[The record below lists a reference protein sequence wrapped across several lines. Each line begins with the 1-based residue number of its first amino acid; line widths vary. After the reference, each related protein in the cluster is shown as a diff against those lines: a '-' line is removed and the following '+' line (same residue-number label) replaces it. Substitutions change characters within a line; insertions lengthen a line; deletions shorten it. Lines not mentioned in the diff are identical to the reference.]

1 MNRIRRIRMEE
12 PNQIRRIESR
22 WLATLAV
29 IAVFV
34 LLLVLPARVR
44 VFPIWVGC
52 ALVSALI
59 APMVALSL
67 ATDKRRWLHIEST
80 ATLVF
85 IVITGL
91 ALLYNLQFLLS
102 QMVRGEVKLT
112 GFTLLTSSIAVWAT
126 NVLIFSL
133 VYWRIDR
140 GGPEARANQAT
151 PKPDWL
157 FPQQAAPELA
167 PNGWCPSFID
177 YFFLAF
183 CTGTAFSPTDA
194 LPLTSRAKV
203 LMMLESVLSLVT
215 IIAVLARAINILG
228 T

>member
-1 MNRIRRIRMEE
+1 MEE

-22 WLATLAV
+22 WLV
-29 IAVFV
+29 ILVDDTVFV
-34 LLLVLPARVR
+34 LLTLLPRRVR

-52 ALVSALI
+52 ALVAALI

-67 ATDKRRWLHIEST
+67 STDKRRWLHIEGT

-85 IVITGL
+85 ISITGI
-91 ALLYNLQFLLS
+91 ALLDNLQFLLFH
-102 QMVRGEVKLT
+102 MVRGEVKLS

-140 GGPEARANQAT
+140 GGPEARANQSTA
-151 PKPDWL
+151 KPDWL
-157 FPQQAAPELA
+157 FPQGTVPELA
-167 PNGWCPSFID
+167 PSGWCPSFLD

-183 CTGTAFSPTDA
+183 CTATAFSPTDA
-194 LPLTSRAKV
+194 LPLTSRAKA
-203 LMMLESVLSLVT
+203 LMMFESVLSLVT
-215 IIAVLARAINILG
+215 IITVIARAINILG

>member
-1 MNRIRRIRMEE
+1 MEE

-22 WLATLAV
+22 WLVTLAV

-34 LLLVLPARVR
+34 LLLLLPARVR

-67 ATDKRRWLHIEST
+67 ATDKRRWLHIESI

-85 IVITGL
+85 IVITGF

-157 FPQQAAPELA
+157 FPQQTVPELA

-194 LPLTSRAKV
+194 LPLTSRAKA

-215 IIAVLARAINILG
+215 IITVLARAINILG

>member
-1 MNRIRRIRMEE
+1 MEE
-12 PNQIRRIESR
+12 PNQTRRIESR
-22 WLATLAV
+22 WLVTLAV

-34 LLLVLPARVR
+34 LLLLLPARVR

-85 IVITGL
+85 IVITGF

-151 PKPDWL
+151 PRPDWL
-157 FPQQAAPELA
+157 FPQQTAPELA

-194 LPLTSRAKV
+194 LPLTSRAKA

-215 IIAVLARAINILG
+215 IITVLARAINILG

>member
-1 MNRIRRIRMEE
+1 MEE

-22 WLATLAV
+22 WLVTLAV

-34 LLLVLPARVR
+34 LLLLLPARVR

-67 ATDKRRWLHIEST
+67 ATDKRRWLHIESA

-85 IVITGL
+85 IVITGF

-157 FPQQAAPELA
+157 FPQQTVPELA

-194 LPLTSRAKV
+194 LPLTSRAKA

-215 IIAVLARAINILG
+215 IITVLARAINILG

>member
-1 MNRIRRIRMEE
+1 MEE
-12 PNQIRRIESR
+12 PNQVRRIESR
-22 WLATLAV
+22 WLVTLAV

-34 LLLVLPARVR
+34 LLLFLPARVR

-85 IVITGL
+85 IVITGF

-157 FPQQAAPELA
+157 FPQQTVPELA

-177 YFFLAF
+177 YLFLAF
-183 CTGTAFSPTDA
+183 CTGTAFSPTEA
-194 LPLTSRAKV
+194 LPLTSRAKA

-215 IIAVLARAINILG
+215 IITVLARAINILG

>member
-1 MNRIRRIRMEE
+1 
-12 PNQIRRIESR
+12 
-22 WLATLAV
+22 
-29 IAVFV
+29 
-34 LLLVLPARVR
+34 
-44 VFPIWVGC
+44 
-52 ALVSALI
+52 
-59 APMVALSL
+59 
-67 ATDKRRWLHIEST
+67 
-80 ATLVF
+80 
-85 IVITGL
+85 
-91 ALLYNLQFLLS
+91 
-102 QMVRGEVKLT
+102 MVRGEVKLT

-140 GGPEARANQAT
+140 GGPEARANEAT
-151 PKPDWL
+151 TKPDWL
-157 FPQQAAPELA
+157 FPQQTAPEIA

-194 LPLTSRAKV
+194 LPITSRAKA

-215 IIAVLARAINILG
+215 IITVLARAINILG

>member
-1 MNRIRRIRMEE
+1 MEE

-22 WLATLAV
+22 WLVTLAV
-29 IAVFV
+29 IAVFM

-52 ALVSALI
+52 ALVSVLI
-59 APMVALSL
+59 APMVGLSL

-80 ATLVF
+80 AILVF
-85 IVITGL
+85 IVITGF
-91 ALLYNLQFLLS
+91 ALLYNLQYLLS
-102 QMVRGEVKLT
+102 QMVHGEVRLT

-126 NVLIFSL
+126 NVLLFSL

-151 PKPDWL
+151 TKPDWL
-157 FPQQAAPELA
+157 FPQQSAPELA

-177 YFFLAF
+177 YCFLAF

-194 LPLTSRAKV
+194 LPITSRAKV

-215 IIAVLARAINILG
+215 IITVLARAINILG

>member
-1 MNRIRRIRMEE
+1 MEE

-22 WLATLAV
+22 WLVTLAV

-34 LLLVLPARVR
+34 LLLLLPARVR

-67 ATDKRRWLHIEST
+67 AADKKRWLHIEST

-85 IVITGL
+85 IVITGF

-157 FPQQAAPELA
+157 FPQQTVPELA

-194 LPLTSRAKV
+194 LPLTSRAKA

-215 IIAVLARAINILG
+215 IITVLARAINILG

>member
-1 MNRIRRIRMEE
+1 MEE

-22 WLATLAV
+22 WLVTLAV
-29 IAVFV
+29 VAVFV
-34 LLLVLPARVR
+34 LLILLPARVR

-52 ALVSALI
+52 VLVSVLI
-59 APMVALSL
+59 APMVALSVS
-67 ATDKRRWLHIEST
+67 TDKRRWLRIEGT

-85 IVITGL
+85 IFITGF
-91 ALLYNLQFLLS
+91 ALLHNLQFLIS
-102 QMVRGEVKLT
+102 QMVRGEVKLS

-140 GGPEARANQAT
+140 GGPEARASHAT
-151 PKPDWL
+151 TKPDWL
-157 FPQQAAPELA
+157 FPQATAPELA
-167 PNGWCPSFID
+167 SDGWCPSFID

-183 CTGTAFSPTDA
+183 CTATAFSPTDA
-194 LPLTSRAKV
+194 LPVTSRAKA

-215 IIAVLARAINILG
+215 IITVLARAINTLG
-228 T
+228 S

>member
-1 MNRIRRIRMEE
+1 MEK

-22 WLATLAV
+22 WLV
-29 IAVFV
+29 ISTVVAAFV
-34 LLLVLPARVR
+34 LLVLLPRRVW

-52 ALVSALI
+52 VLVSVLI
-59 APMVALSL
+59 VPMVAVSVS
-67 ATDKRRWLHIEST
+67 TDKARWLHIEGT

-85 IVITGL
+85 ISITGI
-91 ALLYNLQFLLS
+91 ALLDNLQFLLS
-102 QMVRGEVKLT
+102 QMVLGEVKLS
-112 GFTLLTSSIAVWAT
+112 GLTLLTSSVAVWAV

-157 FPQQAAPELA
+157 FPQQTVPELA
-167 PNGWCPSFID
+167 PSGWSPSFID

-183 CTGTAFSPTDA
+183 CTATAFSPTDG
-194 LPLTSRAKV
+194 LPLTSRAKA
-203 LMMLESVLSLVT
+203 LMMLESVLSLAT
-215 IIAVLARAINILG
+215 IITVLARAINILQS
-228 T
+228 

>member
-1 MNRIRRIRMEE
+1 MEE
-12 PNQIRRIESR
+12 PNQIRCIESR
-22 WLATLAV
+22 WLVTLAV
-29 IAVFV
+29 VAVFV
-34 LLLVLPARVR
+34 LLALLPRRVR

-67 ATDKRRWLHIEST
+67 STDKRRWLRIEGT

-85 IVITGL
+85 ILITGF
-91 ALLYNLQFLLS
+91 ALLHNLQFLIS
-102 QMVRGEVKLT
+102 QMVRGEVTLS
-112 GFTLLTSSIAVWAT
+112 GFTLLTSSSAVWAT

-140 GGPEARANQAT
+140 GGPEARASQAT
-151 PKPDWL
+151 TKPDWL
-157 FPQQAAPELA
+157 FPQATVPELA
-167 PNGWCPSFID
+167 SDGWCPSFID

-183 CTGTAFSPTDA
+183 CTATAFSPTDA
-194 LPLTSRAKV
+194 LPVTSRAKA

-215 IIAVLARAINILG
+215 IITVLARAINTLG